1 MIVHTTN
8 CPMVQDLDAERLLEV
23 HWNVRDKQTFP
34 VHMRVVCH
42 DKKGLLA
49 ELSAGISALDINIS
63 HATVDTTPDKIA
75 VCEFDLDVRDLK
87 HFNEVVAVLKKL
99 KSVISVERVRVS
111 DLKTDKKKMH

>member
-1 MIVHTTN
+1 
-8 CPMVQDLDAERLLEV
+8 MVQDLDAERLLEV